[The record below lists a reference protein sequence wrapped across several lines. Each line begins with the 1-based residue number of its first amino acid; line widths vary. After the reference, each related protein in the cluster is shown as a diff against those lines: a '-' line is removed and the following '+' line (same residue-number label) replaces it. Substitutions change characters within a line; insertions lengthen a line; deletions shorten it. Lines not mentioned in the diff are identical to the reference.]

1 MGSLFYGG
9 IFSLRKYVLLILTL
23 SVLALTA
30 PAGAYPKRIVSMSPV
45 GTEILYALGQGKNVV
60 GVTDFCDYP
69 PEARKKPKVGGFAT
83 VSLEKLVAMKAD
95 LLVLADLQLGFRNDL
110 DRLKIPYVF
119 IMQKDLASV
128 YKSIEET
135 GRLCGAEKNAAA
147 LVAKIKSDE
156 AAVCAKVKGLP
167 KKSVVLCVSRELS
180 DQTVNIFY
188 AAGKDTFYNE
198 LLEMA
203 GGINAVPPSRAEYPK
218 ISSEGLMTMDPEV
231 IIDIV
236 GERTFY
242 HSMEKVDLNKV
253 FNKTYMKKQWLNGPR
268 VRATQSG
275 RVTILDGTMY
285 LRPGPRLGQVLL
297 AFAKALHPEAKW

>member
-1 MGSLFYGG
+1 M
-9 IFSLRKYVLLILTL
+9 RKYAILILIFVL
-23 SVLALTA
+23 SLAA
-30 PAGAYPKRIVSMSPV
+30 PSGAYPKRIVSMSPV

-83 VSLEKLVAMKAD
+83 VSLENLVAMKAD
-95 LLVLADLQLGFRNDL
+95 LLVLADLQLSFRGDL

-135 GRLCGAEKNAAA
+135 GSLCGAVKNAAA
-147 LVAKIKSDE
+147 LVAKIKADE
-156 AAVCAKVKGLP
+156 AAVRAKVSGLP

-188 AAGKDTFYNE
+188 AAGKETFYNE

-203 GGINAVPPSRAEYPK
+203 GGVNAVPPSRAEYPK

-231 IIDIV
+231 IIDVV

-268 VRATQSG
+268 VRATQNG

>member
-1 MGSLFYGG
+1 MSKITRRLFL
-9 IFSLRKYVLLILTL
+9 SALLAL
-23 SVLALTA
+23 VLAA
-30 PAGAYPKRIVSMSPV
+30 VPAAAGPKRIVSMSPV

-69 PEARKKPKVGGFAT
+69 PEARRKPKVGGFAT
-83 VSLEKLVAMKAD
+83 VSLENLVAMKAD
-95 LLVLADLQLGFRNDL
+95 LLVLADLQLSFRGDL

-128 YKSIEET
+128 YRSIEET

-147 LVAKIKSDE
+147 LVAKIKADE
-156 AAVCAKVKGLP
+156 AAVRAKVRGLP

-188 AAGKDTFYNE
+188 AAGKETFYNE

-203 GGINAVPPSRAEYPK
+203 GGVNAVPPSRAEYPK

-253 FNKTYMKKQWLNGPR
+253 FNKAYMKKQWLSGPR

-275 RVTILDGTMY
+275 RVAILDGTMY